1 MRVRLVH
8 LEDDPGDRVL
18 VALTLR
24 AEGIDCAVVEVECRD
39 EFERALDDPPD
50 IILSDC
56 SIPGFA
62 GDEAQDLAQTRC
74 PVGGGGKASQ
84 A

>member
-8 LEDDPGDRVL
+8 LEDDPGDWVR

-24 AEGIDCAVVEVECRD
+24 AEGINCAVVEV
-39 EFERALDDPPD
+39 
-50 IILSDC
+50 
-56 SIPGFA
+56 
-62 GDEAQDLAQTRC
+62 
-74 PVGGGGKASQ
+74 VGGKASQ

>member
-1 MRVRLVH
+1 MRVRVH

-39 EFERALDDPPD
+39 EFERALDSWRAAPMCG
-50 IILSDC
+50 S
-56 SIPGFA
+56 A
-62 GDEAQDLAQTRC
+62 TRPTAALGWRC
-74 PVGGGGKASQ
+74 
-84 A
+84 